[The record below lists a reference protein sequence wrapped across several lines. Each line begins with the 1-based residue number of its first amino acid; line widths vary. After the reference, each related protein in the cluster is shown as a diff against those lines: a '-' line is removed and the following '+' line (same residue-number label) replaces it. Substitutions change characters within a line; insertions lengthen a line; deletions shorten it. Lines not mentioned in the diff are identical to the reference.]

1 MNICITIIYIRT
13 CNTELQNAPERY
25 KQNFPDNSVFYRA
38 CLDNEKLCNPTPN
51 VTFSI
56 HFIVPNGCGER
67 DRGVYNDALF
77 LLSKIN
83 LKSRSFLL
91 INASSLNNSAEN
103 FQVSQERNSSCRLSS
118 SFR

>member
-1 MNICITIIYIRT
+1 MH
-13 CNTELQNAPERY
+13 Q
-25 KQNFPDNSVFYRA
+25 
-38 CLDNEKLCNPTPN
+38 N
-51 VTFSI
+51 VTNKTFQTILCST
-56 HFIVPNGCGER
+56 ER
-67 DRGVYNDALF
+67 VLTVKNCATSHQMSRLAYISSSQMAVGKEIGKYNDALF

-103 FQVSQERNSSCRLSS
+103 FQVSQERNSSCRLAN